1 MERNGARPI
10 LSLMNISWSDLNN
23 VQDAGDYPFRD
34 GTISVTF
41 AEVAIWKKNPD
52 AQFRLM
58 RKHPIQSAFK
68 YVLGRQIEETLAA
81 DGAEFIYESSNGD
94 SWCLTRDPAT
104 GAQAVMHRAEPL
116 GEALGPRVFPDGL
129 WVLFGEVTV
138 VPALP
143 VVVPFIDE
151 PVALPVAAEPPAAGL
166 PPAVAPPACAS
177 AKVPESA
184 NAVANAIVL
193 IFMLVSLV
201 SVQDKS
207 P

>member
-1 MERNGARPI
+1 MRGFLFYLLRPEPEP
-10 LSLMNISWSDLNN
+10 
-23 VQDAGDYPFRD
+23 VGV
-34 GTISVTF
+34 SV
-41 AEVAIWKKNPD
+41 
-52 AQFRLM
+52 
-58 RKHPIQSAFK
+58 
-68 YVLGRQIEETLAA
+68 
-81 DGAEFIYESSNGD
+81 
-94 SWCLTRDPAT
+94 
-104 GAQAVMHRAEPL
+104 EPL

-193 IFMLVSLV
+193 IFMLVFLGFCPRLSRHEYLMFRSSTV
-201 SVQDKS
+201 RWKLPGRVLTRRQSS
-207 P
+207 PIACHFDLCIPYLWPARHGFRAQ